1 MRTAYRGTHTDRGDG
16 QKQRRRKSGT
26 KKKGR
31 MDLVAGAC
39 RRAAGAL
46 WYALTAT
53 LYAPVRWAVGSASA
67 TPIEADWKVLL
78 PIASPD
84 RDNDGDGH
92 EFRLWWDTL
101 PETSAHMVIDGDNV
115 RDDDVLA
122 GRLHAED

>member
-1 MRTAYRGTHTDRGDG
+1 
-16 QKQRRRKSGT
+16 
-26 KKKGR
+26 

-53 LYAPVRWAVGSASA
+53 LYAPVRWAVGGTSA

-78 PIASPD
+78 PIASPE
-84 RDNDGDGH
+84 RTEGGGDG
-92 EFRLWWDTL
+92 EFRLWWDAL
-101 PETSAHMVIDGDNV
+101 PETSVHAILDDDNV

-122 GRLHAED
+122 GRLRDDD

>member
-1 MRTAYRGTHTDRGDG
+1 
-16 QKQRRRKSGT
+16 
-26 KKKGR
+26 

-53 LYAPVRWAVGSASA
+53 LYVPVRWAVGGASA

-84 RDNDGDGH
+84 RADGGGGDG
-92 EFRLWWDTL
+92 EFRLWWDAL
-101 PETSAHMVIDGDNV
+101 PETSVHAIM
-115 RDDDVLA
+115 DDEDDTLA
-122 GRLHAED
+122 GRLRADD

>member
-1 MRTAYRGTHTDRGDG
+1 
-16 QKQRRRKSGT
+16 
-26 KKKGR
+26 

-46 WYALTAT
+46 WYALAAT
-53 LYAPVRWAVGSASA
+53 LYAPVRWAVGGTSA

-84 RDNDGDGH
+84 RADDDGH
-92 EFRLWWDTL
+92 EFRLWWDAL
-101 PETSAHMVIDGDNV
+101 PETSVHTVMDDDNV

-122 GRLHAED
+122 GRLHDDD